1 METMTKLTP
10 GRVRIAFA
18 VAILADALQ
27 LGLFHLFAEGA
38 LSPFNDVLDVAVA
51 VALVLLL
58 GWHWAF
64 LPSLVAEAVPVLTL
78 FPTWTAA
85 VLFVTRRRTPQRS
98 PERTGDPAGADRRLE
113 PPAPKP

>member
-10 GRVRIAFA
+10 GRVRVAFA
-18 VAILADALQ
+18 VAILADALE
-27 LGLFHLFAEGA
+27 LGLFQIFAEGA

-64 LPSLVAEAVPVLTL
+64 LPTLVAEAVPVLTL

-85 VLFVTRRRTPQRS
+85 VLFVTRGRTAQRS
-98 PERTGDPAGADRRLE
+98 SEAAAGPTRADRTLE
-113 PPAPKP
+113 PPAPKR